1 MGGGVPPLPDL
12 THEDVEDPCG
22 DGQREGGE
30 EDGEEPGG
38 GVHGGVKA
46 LSLEMHVQLWKLFLQ
61 GPKKKINQFHIVTTA
76 LENHHH
82 PTQQCH

>member
-1 MGGGVPPLPDL
+1 MTDL
-12 THEDVEDPCG
+12 THEDVEDPGG

-46 LSLEMHVQLWKLFLQ
+46 LSLEMHVQLWKLFLRGQ
-61 GPKKKINQFHIVTTA
+61 KNV
-76 LENHHH
+76 
-82 PTQQCH
+82 